1 MFEDS
6 LFASGVSQDK
16 RRSARRT
23 RWIALTSI
31 GLQGLVVLAFLVVP
45 MIWPETL
52 PLVSVAPKVTLVALH
67 KEPPKIEP
75 KPVRVNVAS
84 NSSAVSA
91 PAPQVQVTHVGS
103 IIQRGASTVTAG
115 EAPSFLN
122 PGMGS
127 GGSLLAGG
135 GFAIGESAA
144 PSVVAAAPRKSGP
157 LTISSGVSKGLL
169 LAPIQPIYPRIAV
182 QARVEGTVIL
192 TATIDKQGRI
202 TGLQVLS
209 GNPMLTTAAVDAVK
223 EARYKPYLLNGQPT
237 DVVTTIS
244 VTFRIGA

>member
-1 MFEDS
+1 
-6 LFASGVSQDK
+6 
-16 RRSARRT
+16 
-23 RWIALTSI
+23 
-31 GLQGLVVLAFLVVP
+31 
-45 MIWPETL
+45 
-52 PLVSVAPKVTLVALH
+52 
-67 KEPPKIEP
+67 
-75 KPVRVNVAS
+75 
-84 NSSAVSA
+84 
-91 PAPQVQVTHVGS
+91 
-103 IIQRGASTVTAG
+103 
-115 EAPSFLN
+115 
-122 PGMGS
+122 MGS